1 VARLD
6 AETET
11 REAEALGFRFSASM
25 RLFNSVFDTVII
37 RRMALVNRSNSGLLG
52 GGFMALS

>member
-1 VARLD
+1 LARLD
-6 AETET
+6 ETPET

-25 RLFNSVFDTVII
+25 RLFSSVFDTVMM
-37 RRMALVNRSNSGLLG
+37 RRMAPVKRSNSGLFG